1 MRRAFR
7 IITLVAYTDA
17 DCQRARADF
26 PALDATVNG
35 QAVAYLDGPGG
46 TQTPEIVIDTVAECY
61 RSRNANF
68 DGMFRTSI
76 AVTESVRQAREA
88 VADFLGATDPASI
101 SFGANMTSLNF
112 ALSHALGRG
121 LERGDEVVITALDH
135 EANRGPWLG
144 LQYQGVVV
152 REVGLDETGAIDI
165 DDFAAQLNAR
175 TRIVAVTLASNALG
189 TVPDVAQLRALAQR
203 TGAYVVVDAV
213 HYAAHFS
220 VDVQRLDCDFLLC
233 SAYKFYGPHVGIL
246 YARPGLLDTLETDR
260 LRTQKGHAPYRIET
274 GTLNHVAIAGVSAAV
289 DYLATWGAGP
299 DRRQRLIDAMHGI
312 AAYEHELAH
321 YYYDGLEAI
330 AGINRWGP
338 PFDVAQRAPTV
349 SISLEGHT
357 PEAAA
362 SALAKDGLQ
371 LWHGHFYALRVMEW
385 LGVANEGMLRSG
397 ISMYNTRDE
406 IDRLLYALDSIQ
418 HSDV

>member
-1 MRRAFR
+1 M
-7 IITLVAYTDA
+7 TYTDA

-26 PALDATVNG
+26 PALGAAVNG

-46 TQTPEIVIDTVAECY
+46 TQTPEVVIDTVAECY
-61 RSRNANF
+61 RSSNANF
-68 DGMFRTSI
+68 DGMFETSI
-76 AVTESVRQAREA
+76 AVTESVRAARQA
-88 VADFLGATDPASI
+88 VADFLGATDPSSI

-112 ALSHALGRG
+112 ALSHALGRS

-144 LQYQGVVV
+144 LEEHGVVV
-152 REVGLDETGAIDI
+152 REVRMDEAGAIDME
-165 DDFAAQLNAR
+165 DFASQLNAQ

-189 TVPDVAQLRALAQR
+189 TVPNFVQAREFARNTD
-203 TGAYVVVDAV
+203 AYVVVDAV
-213 HYAAHFS
+213 HYAAHFP
-220 VDVQRLDCDFLLC
+220 VDVEALDCDFLLC

-260 LRTQKGHAPYRIET
+260 LRTQKGQAPYRIET
-274 GTLNHVAIAGVSAAV
+274 GTLNHVAIAGVRAAV
-289 DYLATWGAGP
+289 DYLASWGVGE
-299 DRRQRLIDAMHGI
+299 DRRQRLLDAMHGI

-330 AGINRWGP
+330 AGVTRWGP
-338 PFDVAQRAPTV
+338 GFDVAQRAPTV
-349 SISLEGHT
+349 SVSLDGTT

-362 SALAKDGLQ
+362 SVLARSGLQ

-385 LGVANEGMLRSG
+385 LGVASEGMLRTG
-397 ISMYNTRDE
+397 ISMYNTRSE
-406 IDRLLYALDSIQ
+406 IDRLLHSLDTIQ
-418 HSDV
+418 YGKV